1 MERYVGAFVLLT
13 SQLICVL
20 SVELT
25 TKKRP
30 VIYGAP
36 PPPDSHV
43 KHAKWTFMDGTHD
56 FLGEPYLI
64 NNAATHIKCHS
75 VASSM
80 VVGSSRGGKAQKLKC
95 EVALPACPSDK
106 WQSCIKRSLTFP
118 QMMSSWLPR
127 KILNP
132 APTQSIA
139 LLQMMMMLKW
149 TTMTMT
155 TMITMMTTSM
165 QASWVQPEIVLAQKS
180 SLCFITPRSGKH
192 HCHSP
197 VTPHSPSMSKTQ
209 YPPSPWS
216 CSKEKNQ

>member
-1 MERYVGAFVLLT
+1 M
-13 SQLICVL
+13 CVL

-25 TKKRP
+25 TKKWP

-95 EVALPACPSDK
+95 EVVIPPSCLSK
-106 WQSCIKRSLTFP
+106 WQMTKLHQEVIDISSDDGQLTAKKDSESSSNSEYCPATNDDDAKMDNNDNDNNDNNDDNKHASLLGP
-118 QMMSSWLPR
+118 ARDSS
-127 KILNP
+127 
-132 APTQSIA
+132 S
-139 LLQMMMMLKW
+139 
-149 TTMTMT
+149 
-155 TMITMMTTSM
+155 
-165 QASWVQPEIVLAQKS
+165 
-180 SLCFITPRSGKH
+180 
-192 HCHSP
+192 
-197 VTPHSPSMSKTQ
+197 
-209 YPPSPWS
+209 
-216 CSKEKNQ
+216 SKEFTLLSHFKKWKASLPQPSHPTLSKHVKDSVSSQPMVLLKGKEPVR